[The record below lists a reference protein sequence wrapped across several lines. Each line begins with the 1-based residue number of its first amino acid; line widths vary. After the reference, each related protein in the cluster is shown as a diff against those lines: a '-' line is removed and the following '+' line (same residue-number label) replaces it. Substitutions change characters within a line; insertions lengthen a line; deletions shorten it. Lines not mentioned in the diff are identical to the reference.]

1 MANMF
6 SRVFGK
12 EGRSGSADV
21 RVQLILNN
29 VLVFGLIAL
38 VIYFATQ
45 SPFFLTWANVKI
57 LLVNLSPLAVVCVP
71 FTMLLIAGYID
82 LSVGSIAAMSALITS
97 LSVVEWGLSRPLALF
112 LGLLVGCTAGAI
124 NGYLCTHL
132 DFNPIV
138 TTLGMLSVL
147 RGTALLINEFQVFGL
162 GGLFRTIAAESI
174 LGLPVLVWFVAAA
187 FLLGGVFIRFTPWG
201 RHIYAIGSNRQA
213 AFLSGLSI
221 RWLPFWLYVA
231 TGFGAALT
239 GILIASRLD
248 GMTPGQLGISLEI
261 QVLTVILLGGV
272 AFAGG
277 RGRLF
282 GVLIAWL
289 FLATLQ
295 DGLVL
300 MNVTPYVQ
308 LVASG
313 MALVLAAGID
323 TLGAVLTTRLE
334 ERRRTV
340 AQTGG
345 TEPPEGGAACP
356 LPAPG
361 GERAGES
368 RDVTGAPAG
377 S

>member
-6 SRVFGK
+6 TRAFGK
-12 EGRSGSADV
+12 EARGGGAEN

-38 VIYFATQ
+38 IVYFATQ
-45 SPFFLTWANVKI
+45 TSSFLTWANIQI
-57 LLVNLSPLAVVCVP
+57 LLVNLSPLAVVCVA
-71 FTMLLIAGYID
+71 FTALLIAGYID

-97 LSVVEWGLSRPLALF
+97 LAVVNWGWPGPVALLAG
-112 LGLLVGCTAGAI
+112 LGVGVLAGAI
-124 NGYLCTHL
+124 NGYLCTFL
-132 DFNPIV
+132 GFNAIV
-138 TTLGMLSVL
+138 ATLGMLSVL
-147 RGTALLINEFQVFGL
+147 RGAALLINEFQVFGL
-162 GGLFRTIAAESI
+162 GGLYRVIAADSF
-174 LGLPVLVWFVAAA
+174 LGLPILIWFVIGS
-187 FLLGGVFIRFTPWG
+187 FILGFIFISFTPWG
-201 RHIYAIGSNRQA
+201 RHIYAIGANRQA
-213 AFLSGLSI
+213 AYLSGLKVK
-221 RWLPFWLYVA
+221 WLPFWLYVA
-231 TGFGAALT
+231 TGFAAGLT

-248 GMTPGQLGISLEI
+248 GMTPGQLGLTMEI

-300 MNVTPYVQ
+300 LNVTPYVQ

-323 TLGAVLTTRLE
+323 ALGSILTIRFE
-334 ERRRTV
+334 ERRRTTD
-340 AQTGG
+340 QT
-345 TEPPEGGAACP
+345 TTEEEPPDQGAACP
-356 LPAPG
+356 VPPVSG
-361 GERAGES
+361 GTQAAAKGEE
-368 RDVTGAPAG
+368 
-377 S
+377 